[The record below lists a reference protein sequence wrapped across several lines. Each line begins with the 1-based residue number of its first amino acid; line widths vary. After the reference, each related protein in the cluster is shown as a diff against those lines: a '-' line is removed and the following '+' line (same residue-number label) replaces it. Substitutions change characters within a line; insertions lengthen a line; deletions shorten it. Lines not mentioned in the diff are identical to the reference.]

1 MKEKFLRHF
10 QTNAVLIVLLI
21 AAISIALYIK
31 YASPAKPDQPKPVVY
46 YLSDE
51 LHFAVIPDAIEQ
63 EHKTGNVVIDKVALK
78 AAFPVSMPLGAG
90 NFTGMGFIVPGVAG
104 LENFNSYFYE
114 QARPLNRDRNL
125 VGVFVEPR
133 SEAVYD
139 GRVIGDERTALRR
152 EFSDDVQKKYPIT
165 EHLGMKCMHR
175 QSNRFC
181 VGEIRSGLWAS
192 IRLDD
197 ENLRSE
203 SYWPSMRV
211 TYHTNA
217 YGGLYITWD
226 AFIEHAAKWR
236 EIDAKFWQL
245 MHQRNV
251 LEQP

>member
-1 MKEKFLRHF
+1 MKEKFLRNF
-10 QTNAVLIVLLI
+10 QSNAVLIVLLI
-21 AAISIALYIK
+21 TATAIALYLK
-31 YASPAKPDQPKPVVY
+31 HASPAKPDQTKPVVY

-51 LHFAVIPDAIEQ
+51 LHFASIPDAIEQ
-63 EHKTGNVVIDKVALK
+63 EHKTGKVAIDKAALR
-78 AAFPVSMPLGAG
+78 AAFPRPMPLGAG
-90 NFTGMGFIVPGVAG
+90 NFTRMGFIVPGVAG

-125 VGVFVEPR
+125 VDVFIEPR

-165 EHLGMKCMHR
+165 EYLGMKCMHR

-181 VGEIRSGLWAS
+181 VGEIRPGLWAS
-192 IRLDD
+192 VRLDD
-197 ENLRSE
+197 ENLRSG
-203 SYWPSMRV
+203 SYWPGMRV
-211 TYHTNA
+211 TYHTDV
-217 YGGLYITWD
+217 YGGMYVTWN

-245 MHQRNV
+245 MRERNV
-251 LEQP
+251 LGQP